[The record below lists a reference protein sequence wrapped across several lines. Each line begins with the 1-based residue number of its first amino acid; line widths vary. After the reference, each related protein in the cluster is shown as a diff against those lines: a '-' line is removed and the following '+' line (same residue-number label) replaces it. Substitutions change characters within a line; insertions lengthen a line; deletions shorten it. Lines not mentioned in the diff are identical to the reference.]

1 MEKKIDI
8 ATQYASEIGKIN
20 DKLRDLRAGR
30 FDGYN
35 GNGSSA
41 GFLENKID
49 KLKKDIDNLILKIEY
64 DQDSEM
70 DFILKP

>member
-8 ATQYASEIGKIN
+8 ATLYASEIGRIN
-20 DKLRDLRAGR
+20 DKLRDLRDGR

-35 GNGSSA
+35 GNGSEA

-49 KLKKDIDNLILKIEY
+49 ALSEAFNDLMLKIEY
-64 DQDSEM
+64 GQESEM

>member
-8 ATQYASEIGKIN
+8 AEQYASEIGRIN
-20 DKLRDLRAGR
+20 DKLRELRSGR
-30 FDGYN
+30 FAGYN
-35 GNGSSA
+35 GNGSSD

-49 KLKKDIDNLILKIEY
+49 ELTNDLKELMHKIEY
-64 DQDSEM
+64 RQDSEM